1 MFLGMIYL
9 LTLIMD
15 PLIFSLKF
23 VPLLNKKINILSRI
37 ITWLI
42 VIDMVLLLITAIP
55 RNSSDI
61 VGEDDEDEEVEQ
73 EQTGKG
79 KSNKLRKNKK
89 KQSSDGRRGNIQM
102 LKT

>member
-15 PLIFSLKF
+15 PLIFSLNF
-23 VPLLNKKINILSRI
+23 VPLLNKHINILSRI

-61 VGEDDEDEEVEQ
+61 VGEDDDEEVEL